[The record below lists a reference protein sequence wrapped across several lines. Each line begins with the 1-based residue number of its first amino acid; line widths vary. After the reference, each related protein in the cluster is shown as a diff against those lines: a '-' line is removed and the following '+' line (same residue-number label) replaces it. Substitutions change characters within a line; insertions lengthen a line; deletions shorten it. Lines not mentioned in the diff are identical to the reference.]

1 MLIASLIFLLLLIFA
16 GLVFLFR
23 RVMTQNVVLATQHLE
38 ELNQDYTRKEKEV
51 TRQLEE
57 ARLKSQELISRARDE
72 AEKLKIEIIQNA
84 EKERD
89 SILKQ
94 ARTHSEEIIQQADKS
109 RQQLLSDLD
118 ERIAKEAIKKAC
130 ELIQDT
136 LPEQFKRLVHTHWV
150 EDLIEG
156 GFTKLERLHIPE
168 NIEEVEVVSAFSLTE
183 EQRKDLTK
191 KIKATLGR
199 EVALK
204 EEVDEKVVAG
214 LVINIGSLVLDG
226 SLKNKIQEKA
236 RQ

>member
-1 MLIASLIFLLLLIFA
+1 MLIASLIFLLLIIFVA
-16 GLVFLFR
+16 MIFIFR

-38 ELNQDYTRKEKEV
+38 ELNQEYTKKEQEAN
-51 TRQLEE
+51 RQLEE
-57 ARLKSQELISRARDE
+57 AQVRSQELISRAKNE
-72 AEKLKIEIIQNA
+72 AEKLKMEIIRNA

-89 SILKQ
+89 SIVQQ

-109 RQQLLSDLD
+109 RQQLLSELD